1 MPSTNDFIRFRNAFL
16 PCERVNLVTTTIAW
30 LEKEIKPTVVDVEA
44 YAEFIGELK
53 KVQHQ
58 ELIPDAWFF
67 AVGKKYCSYQFYD
80 RFLRRFR

>member
-58 ELIPDAWFF
+58 EPIPDAWFF